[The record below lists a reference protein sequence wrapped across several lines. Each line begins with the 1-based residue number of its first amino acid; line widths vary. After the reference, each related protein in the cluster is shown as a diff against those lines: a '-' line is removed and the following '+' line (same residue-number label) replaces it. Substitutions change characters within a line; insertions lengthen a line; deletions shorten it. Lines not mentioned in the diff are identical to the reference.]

1 MSAVRLV
8 PQCQPHTRT
17 VAKIPLSLRLPETE
31 SLMALLDVPCIF
43 MRRNPLG
50 CLRRNSL
57 RSLRRN
63 PLGSLRRNP
72 LGSLRRNSLRSLR
85 RNRLGSLRHTC
96 GRSKARRTF
105 EHTVWRGWTTRG
117 AVASLIDAESREL
130 PLGGSATLGKGNDVT

>member
-63 PLGSLRRNP
+63 PLGSLRRN
-72 LGSLRRNSLRSLR
+72 SLRSLR

-105 EHTVWRGWTTRG
+105 ENTVWRGWTTRG